1 MRGEI
6 KKKEITHKHTHT
18 KNRDGYAYKYDEHM
32 HNMSMEGLPMLM
44 AVSPCLCE
52 HAHL

>member
-6 KKKEITHKHTHT
+6 KKKEITHKHMHT

-32 HNMSMEGLPMLM
+32 HNIPT
-44 AVSPCLCE
+44 CKI
-52 HAHL
+52 